1 MTRPRPSPPIQ
12 NDQKKSNSTAPS
24 SAIEGHFLGR
34 AKKPLQLVES
44 LSGNVRGLTFACTA
58 PIIGWSPNS
67 HLLPAAGEMVKE
79 FHIGEA
85 RLLPSMIRSE
95 KTFKPKS
102 NNWSKVDQ
110 KAALSP
116 GDDDRWWC
124 QYMVGT
130 AIGDAI
136 LLELSVSKVLSHE
149 KWGKSPQKNPQK
161 STQTVYGGNGDR

>member
-1 MTRPRPSPPIQ
+1 M
-12 NDQKKSNSTAPS
+12 
-24 SAIEGHFLGR
+24 G
-34 AKKPLQLVES
+34 
-44 LSGNVRGLTFACTA
+44 SGLLAH
-58 PIIGWSPNS
+58 S
-67 HLLPAAGEMVKE
+67 HLLPAAGKMVKE

-110 KAALSP
+110 KAALSHL

-136 LLELSVSKVLSHE
+136 LLELSVSAAL
-149 KWGKSPQKNPQK
+149 KSGPCSSIKLVTRTCAKNYMTYQEDK
-161 STQTVYGGNGDR
+161 S

>member
-1 MTRPRPSPPIQ
+1 MT
-12 NDQKKSNSTAPS
+12 
-24 SAIEGHFLGR
+24 
-34 AKKPLQLVES
+34 
-44 LSGNVRGLTFACTA
+44 GNVRGLTFACTA
-58 PIIGWSPNS
+58 PIIGWSSNS

-136 LLELSVSKVLSHE
+136 LLELSVSAAL
-149 KWGKSPQKNPQK
+149 KSGPCSSIKLVTRTCAKNYMTYQEDK
-161 STQTVYGGNGDR
+161 S